1 MMADTTAATRKP
13 NLLAGALAGLAAGLV
28 ASFAMS
34 QAQAIAGKLGLDP
47 SADSDE
53 DPATVKAAQAVSRS
67 ARGMELQ
74 DPSSKE
80 LAGSAVHYVTGT
92 LLGVAYGIAAE
103 YRPETTVG
111 AGTAFGL
118 GTSLL
123 LDEAAV
129 PAVGLSAPPTE
140 IDAGT
145 HAYGLV
151 SHIVYGLAA
160 EGTRKLVRDLFD
172 D

>member
-1 MMADTTAATRKP
+1 MAKQTVVTREP

-53 DPATVKAAQAVSRS
+53 DPATVKAAQVVSRS

-74 DPSSKE
+74 DQTSKDI
-80 LAGSAVHYVTGT
+80 AGSAVHYVTGT

-103 YRPETTVG
+103 YRAETTAG
-111 AGTAFGL
+111 AGAAFGI

-129 PAVGLSAPPTE
+129 PAAGLSAPPTQ

-145 HAYGLV
+145 HLFGLV
-151 SHIVYGLAA
+151 SHLVYGLAA
-160 EGTRKLVRDLFD
+160 EATRKGVRDLLD
-172 D
+172 R